1 MALVTTS
8 NLYSLIY
15 SLVGYI
21 VYFID
26 YIVYTTI
33 RYQVFFSWIIT
44 KLEWCCPPPPSL
56 SSSKSTFSQPYFL
69 KRNVLVLKVVRI
81 GV

>member
-1 MALVTTS
+1 MMAMALVTTS

-33 RYQVFFSWIIT
+33 RYQVFFRG
-44 KLEWCCPPPPSL
+44 L
-56 SSSKSTFSQPYFL
+56 SQS
-69 KRNVLVLKVVRI
+69 
-81 GV
+81 